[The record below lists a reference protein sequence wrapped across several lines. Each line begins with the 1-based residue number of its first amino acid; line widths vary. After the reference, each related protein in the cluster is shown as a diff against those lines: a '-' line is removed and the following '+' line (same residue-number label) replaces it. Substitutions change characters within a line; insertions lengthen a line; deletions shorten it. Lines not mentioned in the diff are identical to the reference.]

1 MFRQLYCLIRCVLLI
16 ACTVFSAYAVSE
28 ARFPVSESSL
38 PKTPAQTWGNK
49 TPKVEIKSGTKIT
62 TFNNDRKLGYK
73 KIETNEGQCDSK
85 GCKKDGNLRLPET
98 PNFSPANDAIAI
110 SINGNITLP
119 RPQDPTGSVYKV
131 NGEAKLDGKTL
142 TLTAPTTLYVGTLT
156 IQSGGQV
163 NPGGDPNNLVIVTT
177 GDATIQNSE
186 VNAHIF
192 SSKYLKIDGGTVN
205 GTVTTNELLLDAGG
219 RINGVEPSPSPQPLT
234 CTINGN
240 NQDFVVEF
248 DVVGSLNYQEVV
260 FSGGNERDTLWY
272 TQDVNAGADYV
283 FNEQR
288 LSLGQRYKLRIEVER
303 GQGNSVSRAH
313 YYWVSNGAKQWQE
326 SKDADLKNGT
336 ITGTGVGLETMN
348 CSREDVTPP
357 DPVLPDLCTV
367 FPEPVQSWKSNSSL
381 TINLPKN
388 GQGLYPDYY
397 ITGWTDGYLTANTQ
411 NCEANSS
418 IHNCQGGPANGVT
431 KKLKLPFSNVTDW
444 SNFNSCDSA
453 TCVSGNTTGVIP
465 TPDAVNVAFNSTLNV
480 TIDDY
485 DFEGDCGN
493 GSKCTAYLDPTDAN
507 HIIVEIDKDL
517 KNLTVHEPSL
527 KRMTVKFTPGVKVE
541 SYLVNGTSTT
551 YLPSGRFYFN
561 SFKLSHTG
569 LSFTLEDDVEMVFG
583 GNAPVMQFTNAV
595 DITQPE
601 VRDPLYIYAPEGRV
615 TLNSSQTTQEL
626 RAMILADSVTL
637 DNNNYIRGGVTT
649 NSLTMYKATN
659 AVIGDSDCFSPPIN
673 EVASIEIKPYNYHLT
688 CETDPDNIVEVHSF
702 DIDGNLVAGSQPS
715 LVQENGSNL
724 SITFVSEQDG
734 IAKFRV
740 INNSQSTV
748 GSYDLKA
755 TLEGTSGDTDK
766 IEYVPYKFEV
776 DDQYQVAGQNN
787 QVPISV
793 KACSASNQYITVG
806 YTGSP
811 TATFSYQR
819 PQSAPVDSAD
829 LVFSAALNDSNRLAD
844 LNFKESGQIRVT
856 ITDNDFVCNEQEM
869 RCPSEGGALKGQF
882 DVYARPWKIAICNV
896 IETGNSSNTNP
907 ATTTG
912 TPGFIPSATGFSA
925 TYRPIVH
932 SDSSGGATNECNYP
946 ITGNYSLDNGPLD
959 LTYSVIYP
967 EASESPQLGTVSP
980 TTVPSFNSGSTT
992 QTIDHSWTEVGTL
1005 AIQTGAT
1012 YLTMDLDSSTQNVG
1026 RFYPKYFRVVE
1037 STVWDYPAA
1046 QSFAYMNQPFD
1057 GVTFKVEALNAAENA
1072 LQNYAKFDPSLTAS
1086 FALYEPQASFTGR
1099 FYSPSAVRDWQLET
1113 GKSIGTMTITNSPV
1127 STDCAARLCWSK
1139 ASAADGY
1146 QDGPFNQSGATSTT
1160 ISITDLGV
1168 SNIDLID
1175 YPAAS
1180 DARLL
1185 ATQPVIRFGRAVVD
1199 SLGGVTGSIMN
1210 VPLRVEFWNGSA
1222 FVTNTDDSDTNLS
1235 GVNVVGD
1242 NNTIWVEPGAS
1253 AADVNLAAG
1262 GGVSSGTSSS
1272 ITVSQA
1278 DPVRQQTQVWLDL
1291 DRAANSAPWLRYR
1304 WQDANRAE
1312 DSRGEEDPSSVVT
1325 FGIFRGN
1332 DRVIF
1337 RGESGLIG
1345 Q

>member
-1 MFRQLYCLIRCVLLI
+1 MFKQLYWLTYCLFSFCLI
-16 ACTVFSAYAVSE
+16 VFSAQTV
-28 ARFPVSESSL
+28 
-38 PKTPAQTWGNK
+38 AQTNSCQVDPRYPFK
-49 TPKVEIKSGTKIT
+49 TSFSVENAQLTEALLGTKST
-62 TFNNDRKLGYK
+62 GNNNSPVL
-73 KIETNEGQCDSK
+73 IWTNSNVGSPFVRD
-85 GCKKDGNLRLPET
+85 
-98 PNFSPANDAIAI
+98 PNFMSPG
-110 SINGNITLP
+110 GNYDVELIFTP
-119 RPQDPTGSVYKV
+119 GQGS
-131 NGEAKLDGKTL
+131 
-142 TLTAPTTLYVGTLT
+142 
-156 IQSGGQV
+156 QSGSYAYYVDDGSGFV
-163 NPGGDPNNLVIVTT
+163 FIGDYSANMKGIHPNKVDLT
-177 GDATIQNSE
+177 GD
-186 VNAHIF
+186 
-192 SSKYLKIDGGTVN
+192 
-205 GTVTTNELLLDAGG
+205 
-219 RINGVEPSPSPQPLT
+219 
-234 CTINGN
+234 
-240 NQDFVVEF
+240 
-248 DVVGSLNYQEVV
+248 
-260 FSGGNERDTLWY
+260 
-272 TQDVNAGADYV
+272 
-283 FNEQR
+283 
-288 LSLGQRYKLRIEVER
+288 
-303 GQGNSVSRAH
+303 
-313 YYWVSNGAKQWQE
+313 GAKN
-326 SKDADLKNGT
+326 L
-336 ITGTGVGLETMN
+336 N
-348 CSREDVTPP
+348 CSEDITPP
-357 DPVLPDLCTV
+357 IFPLPDLCTV

-397 ITGWTDGYLTANTQ
+397 ITGWTDGYLAANTE
-411 NCEANSS
+411 NCEVNSS
-418 IHNCQGGPANGVT
+418 VHNCQGGPANGVT

-465 TPDAVNVAFNSTLNV
+465 TPDAVNVAFDSTLNV
-480 TIDDY
+480 TIDNY

-493 GSKCTAYLDPTDAN
+493 GSKCTAYLDPNDAN
-507 HIIVEIDKDL
+507 HIIVEIDKPL
-517 KNLTVHEPSL
+517 KNLTVHEPSP
-527 KRMTVKFTPGVKVE
+527 KRMTVKFAPGVKVE
-541 SYLVNGTSTT
+541 NYTVNGTATT
-551 YLPSGRFYFN
+551 HLPSGRFYFN
-561 SFKLSHTG
+561 KFLLAHVG
-569 LSFTLEDDVEMVFG
+569 LSLTLEDDVEMVFG

-601 VRDPLYIYAPEGRV
+601 VRDPLYIYSPEGRV
-615 TLNSSQTTQEL
+615 TLNSSQSTQEL

-637 DNNNYIRGGVTT
+637 DNNSYIRGGVTT
-649 NSLTMYKATN
+649 NSLTMYKETN

-702 DIDGNLVAGSQPS
+702 DIDGNLVAGQQPS

-724 SITFVSEQDG
+724 TITPISEQDG

-740 INNSQSTV
+740 LNNSQNTV

-776 DDQYQVAGQNN
+776 DDQYQVAGQNK

-793 KACSASNQYITVG
+793 RACSASNQYITVG

-811 TATFSYQR
+811 TAVFSYQR

-882 DVYARPWKIAICNV
+882 DVYARPWKIAVCNV
-896 IETGNSSNTNP
+896 IETGNSSNANP

-912 TPGFIPSATGFSA
+912 TPGFIPAGAGFSA

-932 SDSSGGATNECNYP
+932 SDSSGGAANECSYP
-946 ITGNYSLDNGPLD
+946 LTGNYSLDNGPLE
-959 LTYSVIYP
+959 LTYSVTY
-967 EASESPQLGTVSP
+967 P
-980 TTVPSFNSGSTT
+980 TTNPQTGVVTPTSAPSFSSGSTT
-992 QTIDHSWTEVGTL
+992 QTIAHSWTEAGTL

-1026 RFYPKYFRVVE
+1026 RFYPKYFRLVTPTTSE
-1037 STVWDYPAA
+1037 PNPTVWDYPAA

-1057 GVTFKVEALNAAENA
+1057 GVTFKVEALNTAENA
-1072 LQNYAKFDPSLTAS
+1072 LQNYASFDPSLTAS
-1086 FALYEPQASFTGR
+1086 FALYEPDTNYTGR
-1099 FYSPSAVRDWQLET
+1099 FYSPSADKNWQLES
-1113 GKSIGTMTITNSPV
+1113 GKSIGTMAIDNSPI
-1127 STDCAARLCWSK
+1127 STDCTTRLCWSK
-1139 ASAADGY
+1139 ATAADGY
-1146 QDGPFNQSGATSTT
+1146 QDGPFNQSGVSSTT

-1168 SNIDLID
+1168 SNIDPIA

-1185 ATQPVIRFGRAVVD
+1185 PTQPMIRFGRAVVD
-1199 SLGGVTGSIMN
+1199 SLGGVTGSTMN

-1222 FVTNTDDSDTNLS
+1222 FVTHSDDSDTSLS

-1242 NNTIWVEPGAS
+1242 NNTIWVEPGAT
-1253 AADVNLAAG
+1253 ATDVSLAAG
-1262 GGVSSGTSSS
+1262 GRVSSGTSNS
-1272 ITVSQA
+1272 IIVSQT
-1278 DPVRQQTQVWLDL
+1278 DPVRQQTQVWLEL

-1304 WQDANRAE
+1304 WQDTNRTE
-1312 DSRGEEDPSSVVT
+1312 DSRGEEDPSSVIT